1 MNTKKI
7 PALLLA
13 VTGLFVGC
21 KTSQTQSTTMADAAK
36 GPAWALWDFEPT
48 TPEKQQYDYG
58 YFNDMLMELNKL
70 GHFKPENRICYR
82 LIRDANLPDDK
93 AYLPSNMR
101 VAFFNC
107 ATNGNASLSL
117 LNIKTTIADKDGDRA
132 MVMYVTDGST
142 EIPVG
147 NFNLYR
153 KANNAEI
160 TKDAFIVEKICS
172 GAYKDNCTVS
182 IDDKGQIN
190 FRFFKTVVV
199 SRPAPAPTMSW
210 DIPSISGGYS
220 YGY

>member
-1 MNTKKI
+1 MSTKLI
-7 PALLLA
+7 HVVILTA
-13 VTGLFVGC
+13 VGLFAGC
-21 KTSQTQSTTMADAAK
+21 KTSQNLSTTKADAAK
-36 GPAWALWDFEPT
+36 GPAWTLWDFDAK
-48 TPEKQQYDYG
+48 TPETQQYDYG
-58 YFNDMLMELNKL
+58 YFNDMLQELNKL
-70 GHFKPENRICYR
+70 GHFKPENRICFR

-147 NFNLYR
+147 SFNLYR

-160 TKDAFIVEKICS
+160 AKDAFIVEKICS
-172 GAYKDNCTVS
+172 GEYKDNCTVS
-182 IDDKGQIN
+182 IDDKGQVN
-190 FRFFKTVVV
+190 FRFFKTVVI
-199 SRPAPAPTMSW
+199 SRPAPVTRFEL
-210 DIPSISGGYS
+210 PSISGGYS